1 MRISDWSSD
10 VCSSDLGQ
18 SFLVAGDGGL
28 HLLDA
33 LGDQVEIALVL
44 VAELG
49 RGAFLRRGHGR
60 LLLLPWRVLRLALGD
75 PVGIAADDHVDC
87 AGTVKAQRHGDGPVE
102 EIAVRSEEHTSELK
116 SLMRI
121 S

>member
-33 LGDQVEIALVL
+33 RGDQVEIALVL

-49 RGAFLRRGHGR
+49 RGAFLRRWHGR
-60 LLLLPWRVLRLALGD
+60 LLLLPWRVLRLALGA
-75 PVGIAADDHVDC
+75 PVGIAADDHLAC
-87 AGTVKAQRHGDGPVE
+87 AGTVDAQRPGYGAVR
-102 EIAVRSEEHTSELK
+102 EIAETRSESRRGK
-116 SLMRI
+116 VGKYV
-121 S
+121 